1 MRSQPHQP
9 STPDT
14 ASARNGPTAADDS
27 ADPLAASA
35 RKGTSAGLAFE
46 RDEWELIV
54 TLPRRVLIAAVA
66 AAPID
71 GQAAAEGIAGIE
83 AIASGLASPSPLVR
97 EVVASIYAES
107 HADLGDDRAGT
118 TDGTMVQTLAA
129 CRYAAEIL
137 SQRTAPQDAE
147 AYRTW
152 IQHIAAVVTGVAR
165 GAAGEVSAPG
175 RVGLADSRFLY
186 ALGGVL
192 RA

>member
-1 MRSQPHQP
+1 MRSQPRQS

-14 ASARNGPTAADDS
+14 ATDT
-27 ADPLAASA
+27 
-35 RKGTSAGLAFE
+35 TSVRRTAGLAFE

-66 AAPID
+66 AAPTD

-107 HADLGDDRAGT
+107 HAAYQDEPVGS
-118 TDGTMVQTLAA
+118 TDGALVQTLAA

-137 SQRTAPQDAE
+137 SQRTAPEDAE

-152 IQHIAAVVTGVAR
+152 IQHIAAVVTGVAQ